1 MPVTLSLVSQATE
14 ATEHIGQIF
23 ASFLK
28 SGDIVSL
35 DGDMGAGKT
44 ALTRG
49 IARGLGL
56 TSPVASPTFTIVM
69 EHPAELIGQLPL
81 YHFDVYRLRNG
92 DDFLDAGLDEYLYQD
107 GVSVLEWGDIVKDV
121 LPEHILRISMSG
133 SDETRKLDFVFPL
146 SRREDL
152 SQLAVRLSG
161 DTQITISPDLID
173 DSSVD
178 TGGSTC

>member
-1 MPVTLSLVSQATE
+1 MPETLSLISRATE
-14 ATEHIGQIF
+14 ATEYIGQVF

-28 SGDIVSL
+28 SGDVVSL

-49 IARGLGL
+49 IARGMGL

-69 EHPAELIGQLPL
+69 EHPAENSGQLPL
-81 YHFDVYRLRNG
+81 YHFDVYRLRDG

-133 SDETRKLDFVFPL
+133 SDETRKMDFEFPL

-152 SQLAVRLSG
+152 SQLANRLSG
-161 DTQITISPDLID
+161 DTRITIMTEPLTH
-173 DSSVD
+173 SSAHS
-178 TGGSTC
+178 GGSTC